1 MINDQVRKGIRVA
14 CAMDNKSL
22 VTAATDSG
30 VPKSAI
36 YRYMSGS
43 NDIYVTKLDKFCRLG
58 LNRTLLQIL
67 ELGRD

>member
-22 VTAATDSG
+22 VDASAQSG